1 MTLRNRSA
9 NIGGAVITSTG
20 ITLSTGTDL
29 STQAN
34 DAYSAANTAN
44 TNALTAYG
52 QANTAYAQANAAR
65 SDANTTFATVNTTF
79 GTVNTAIT
87 NAHNQANAAY
97 SQANSARSDAN
108 TTFSTI
114 NTTFGTTN
122 TAITNAHNQAN
133 AAYGQA
139 NTARSDANTT
149 FNTINTTFGTVNTA
163 ITNAHNQANA
173 AFNAANGKLSLTGGA
188 IFGDISV
195 TGNLFVNGTETIV
208 NTSSLTIN
216 DPIFLLANNNTT
228 NAVGLGFVAHYGP
241 TQQHTG
247 LIRAHQDNNWYLFED
262 YDNHILYAN
271 NVLDVANVKLA
282 TLRAN
287 VNANSLL
294 LVGNAV
300 ATQANLTL
308 AHNQANTARNQANTA
323 YDQANSAFTAANNR
337 VLKAGDTMTGLLTV
351 SVPTNNVVSQAIQLI
366 GNRNYGAGD
375 NGGAQIFAT
384 GSGGT
389 VGTHDYGAIKFY
401 ARGFSGTADG
411 GGGIVSLHVGGS
423 SSNSTSNGMFIQA
436 DGGLGSTGNV
446 KFYTGDS
453 VERMRITAT
462 GSVGIG
468 TTNPIRTL
476 TVAGGFAFAEPNGS
490 ARGLHWGDSTT
501 GNVPVYIGGDATSS
515 NTGIKFYVSPFGVA
529 SGTER
534 MRITANGEIGIGTD
548 SPGFLFDVSNT
559 STAVDYT
566 AGRFISSA
574 AGSGESRTW
583 LKVEKGSNYGGAIGG
598 YISQGVGSGV
608 LFGTQN
614 GSSTPTERMRITS
627 GGNVGIGTTS
637 TPWRFNVTGAVR
649 SIQIRQSNTNN
660 ADKYSFMSAGHYT
673 SDTYTDGFTL
683 IGGIGS
689 SGTNQVSIGGSV
701 NEALAASLIAFY
713 TAANNTTVTG
723 SERMRINSSGDVSI
737 GSAVNAGDTLRYLDV
752 YNTNTGSSAGA
763 ITRLVTSNA
772 AGTGL
777 TTLDIVKYKT
787 GGAIINN
794 NEPSSSGFIGFNVSG
809 GERMRITSAGN
820 VGINVTSPAYAG
832 LHLNTPSGD
841 SILHITRAAQGTG
854 ATDGFSI
861 GLGNDG
867 NGYVFLREAA
877 VLVFGTS
884 NAERGRFSAS
894 GGFSLGTTAD
904 PGGGAIFATGEIT
917 AFYSDDRLKTKLG
930 NIDNALG
937 KVLSLN
943 GFLYE
948 PNETA
953 IGLGYEKKVNVG
965 VSAQEVNAILPEAVV
980 AAPIDDK
987 YMTVHY
993 HKLVPLLI
1001 EAIKDLNAKVEQM
1014 QKVIDERK

>member
-1 MTLRNRSA
+1 MTIRNRSA
-9 NIGGAVITSTG
+9 NIGGALINSTS
-20 ITLSTGTDL
+20 IVLSTGTDL
-29 STQAN
+29 TTQAN
-34 DAYSAANTAN
+34 SASE
-44 TNALTAYG
+44 
-52 QANTAYAQANAAR
+52 QANAAYAQANAAYNA
-65 SDANTTFATVNTTF
+65 ANNAQVTVYQNSASSITTQKINF
-79 GTVNTAIT
+79 VNTATIT
-87 NAHNQANAAY
+87 VAVSPDGSNANIALTAVGGAAYDQANAAY
-97 SQANSARSDAN
+97 A
-108 TTFSTI
+108 
-114 NTTFGTTN
+114 
-122 TAITNAHNQAN
+122 QAN
-133 AAYGQA
+133 AAYNEA
-139 NTARSDANTT
+139 NLKLNISGGTITGSLNVAGNLIITGNTT
-149 FNTINTTFGTVNTA
+149 TVNTE
-163 ITNAHNQANA
+163 
-173 AFNAANGKLSLTGGA
+173 SL
-188 IFGDISV
+188 V
-195 TGNLFVNGTETIV
+195 V
-208 NTSSLTIN
+208 N
-216 DPIFLLANNNTT
+216 DPILLLANNNTT
-228 NAVGLGFVAHYGP
+228 DIVDIGFIGHYGATQKHAGLVRHYSDNKFYLFTNYNEHILSHNNIIDIANVELATLKANIEANTLTVLNGVSGNVNFDSGTLFVNAVG
-241 TQQHTG
+241 
-247 LIRAHQDNNWYLFED
+247 N
-262 YDNHILYAN
+262 
-271 NVLDVANVKLA
+271 
-282 TLRAN
+282 
-287 VNANSLL
+287 
-294 LVGNAV
+294 
-300 ATQANLTL
+300 
-308 AHNQANTARNQANTA
+308 
-323 YDQANSAFTAANNR
+323 
-337 VLKAGDTMTGLLTV
+337 
-351 SVPTNNVVSQAIQLI
+351 
-366 GNRNYGAGD
+366 
-375 NGGAQIFAT
+375 
-384 GSGGT
+384 
-389 VGTHDYGAIKFY
+389 
-401 ARGFSGTADG
+401 
-411 GGGIVSLHVGGS
+411 
-423 SSNSTSNGMFIQA
+423 
-436 DGGLGSTGNV
+436 
-446 KFYTGDS
+446 
-453 VERMRITAT
+453 
-462 GSVGIG
+462 SVGIG
-468 TTNPIRTL
+468 TTTTIRTL

-490 ARGLHWGDSTT
+490 ARGLHWGDSIT
-501 GNVPVYIGGDATSS
+501 GHVPVYIGGDATSS

-529 SGTER
+529 SGAER
-534 MRITANGEIGIGTD
+534 MRITANGEVGIGTAIP
-548 SPGFLFDVSNT
+548 SHRLGVSASAANT
-559 STAVDYT
+559 RVISLYNPNATGSYT
-566 AGRFISSA
+566 AIGSQYDADNSFSGSEVRFINENISTGTSA
-574 AGSGESRTW
+574 LAFATGT
-583 LKVEKGSNYGGAIGG
+583 N
-598 YISQGVGSGV
+598 SQ
-608 LFGTQN
+608 
-614 GSSTPTERMRITS
+614 TERMRITS

-763 ITRLVTSNA
+763 ITRLITANA
-772 AGTGL
+772 AGTGV

-809 GERMRITSAGN
+809 GERMRITSGGN

-953 IGLGYEKKVNVG
+953 IELGYEKKVNVG

-1014 QKVIDERK
+1014 QKVIDEKK